1 MDPFTE
7 VRDSAGAVN
16 HDPRGLRDPRPRSLS
31 ACGPPAASVARAH
44 SERAAGRKPR
54 GRHRPRPCFAAPS
67 LALGKAGKTGPQ
79 KPHAN
84 PELCN
89 RLAFLHSPKC
99 WLGV

>member
-16 HDPRGLRDPRPRSLS
+16 HDPRPRSLS

-44 SERAAGRKPR
+44 SERAAWRKPR
-54 GRHRPRPCFAAPS
+54 GRGRPGFAAPS

-99 WLGV
+99 WLRV

>member
-16 HDPRGLRDPRPRSLS
+16 HDPCRLRDPRPR
-31 ACGPPAASVARAH
+31 CQPAASVARAH

-54 GRHRPRPCFAAPS
+54 GRSRPGFAAPS
-67 LALGKAGKTGPQ
+67 LALGKAGPQ

-84 PELCN
+84 PELCS